1 MENTLS
7 SLLEISITQ
16 FEKQKVF
23 NEKLLSK
30 IDNLGR
36 A

>member
-1 MENTLS
+1 MENALT
-7 SLLEISITQ
+7 SLLDLTITQ
-16 FEKQKVF
+16 FEKQQEF

-30 IDNLGR
+30 IDNLGS